1 MPAIYQA
8 ETWDQMIPKNIYCQ
22 DDSSMGSL
30 AESSLDFTYSED
42 DGGALDVPERWN
54 CDFRMDIEEC
64 KQVYPLPR
72 TSAFR
77 EMTFDPKNLVAFRD
91 PEYIPPYEMG
101 CSQVSQDDYSD
112 NDDDDN
118 HHSKR
123 TFACT
128 PNVFGSSRIST
139 HSRMEMWQHQI
150 SKPFRSLPFRRPR
163 TTDVN
168 GLGKKILESVVNK
181 PKIAALV
188 CSKSRKLVRITRE
201 EEANTTFQQEQ
212 KAEATNQLQTVNTH
226 DGEKGEQRSEFP
238 LFPEHQVCGS
248 PNLIWSVPC
257 TSKELSVQK
266 GNIFQSD
273 RFQWTSQVPT
283 DESSA
288 DESAVILAVDLG

>member
-1 MPAIYQA
+1 M
-8 ETWDQMIPKNIYCQ
+8 DQTIPRNIYCQ
-22 DDSSMGSL
+22 DDRSMGSL

-54 CDFRMDIEEC
+54 CDFRMDIEES

-77 EMTFDPKNLVAFRD
+77 EMTFTPKSLVASRD
-91 PEYIPPYEMG
+91 PDFFPPYEMG

-118 HHSKR
+118 DHSKR
-123 TFACT
+123 YFACK
-128 PNVFGSSRIST
+128 PNVFGSSRFST

-150 SKPFRSLPFRRPR
+150 SKPFRSLPFRRPL

-168 GLGKKILESVVNK
+168 SLGKKILKSVVNK

-188 CSKSRKLVRITRE
+188 CSKSRKLVRIARE
-201 EEANTTFQQEQ
+201 EDANTTFQQEQ
-212 KAEATNQLQTVNTH
+212 KVVATKQLQTVNTH
-226 DGEKGEQRSEFP
+226 DGEKGKQISEFP
-238 LFPEHQVCGS
+238 WFPERKECDS
-248 PNLIWSVPC
+248 PNLIWSIPC
-257 TSKELSVQK
+257 APKELSVQK
-266 GNIFQSD
+266 GSIFQSD
-273 RFQWTSQVPT
+273 GFDWTSQVPT